1 MGLDM
6 YLSKKTYVKKWGHEK
21 PEESFDVSVKKGG
34 VNFPDIKTERVSYVT
49 EEVMYWRKANQI
61 HGWFCNNCEE
71 LTPEVSYLVT
81 RENLEEL
88 LDVCKKTIEIL
99 DKSTKTS
106 KKVVSGWS
114 GGKEMMT
121 DIDVYDTEDVL
132 ELLPPTQGFF
142 YGSDTIDDWYRKD
155 IEDTIKMLEEELS
168 IPKIGWGASYE
179 YYASW

>member
-1 MGLDM
+1 M

-34 VNFPDIKTERVSYVT
+34 VSFPDIKTERVSYVT

>member
-1 MGLDM
+1 M

-34 VNFPDIKTERVSYVT
+34 VSFPDIKTERVSYVT
-49 EEVMYWRKANQI
+49 EEIMYWRKANQI